1 MLRPIVRTALTLFL
15 LAWLLPTVSFSNWVT
30 LVIASIVVTI
40 LYGLIRPILKIFF
53 LPINIVTLGL
63 FSAVLNTLLLYLAI
77 YLVPGFEIT
86 AMKIFG
92 IHFNQFFSVMFISV
106 LIGFLQSFVK
116 IFI

>member
-1 MLRPIVRTALTLFL
+1 MLRPVIRMALTLFL
-15 LAWLLPTVSFSNWVT
+15 LAWVLPTISFSNWLT
-30 LVIASIVVTI
+30 LIIASIVMTI
-40 LYGLIRPILKIFF
+40 LYSLIRPILKIFF
-53 LPINIVTLGL
+53 LPINIITLGL

-92 IHFNQFFSVMFISV
+92 VHFNQFFSVMFISV
-106 LIGFLQSFVK
+106 LIGFVQSFIK